1 MTTRRLVLAVSALIL
16 AAGAVLVAATQ
27 GGSAHRP
34 VAPAPGAASPEKQTT
49 PSTLP
54 PDQPRPLD
62 AAGYAA
68 GACILYPPT
77 VGNRHQVV
85 FLDAGHG
92 GPDPGAV
99 GVTSAG
105 VTVHEADLTLR
116 VVLDAAGVLRS
127 QGYTVVAS
135 RTGPGLVARLG
146 AVDFVNGLLT
156 DQGVHDDIAAR
167 DRCANQAGAQALV
180 GVYFDAGSSPS
191 AAGSVTGYDTTR
203 PFAEQNLQL
212 AQLVQG
218 DVLAQLNSHG
228 WGIPNDGVVADSSLG
243 GPPTSAAAAA
253 YGHLML
259 LGPSGTAFN
268 PNPSAMPGALTEPLF
283 ITDPFEA
290 NVAASQV
297 GQLAMAE
304 GLAEAVGQFLPE
316 PPASIPPPLSAA
328 VVANQSLFAQD
339 SLGGNR
345 LVDVWRVP
353 PAGPGQG
360 PVTVTEFDPARTR
373 LILHAGTIQPGSPG
387 PWLNGPAVG
396 APERVHLLAAF
407 NAGFK
412 MTDAR
417 GGWYSEGRTVVPLVA
432 GAASVVIYADGG
444 IDIGSWGKEVPAPGR
459 IISSVRQNL
468 QLLIDG
474 GQPQL
479 QYPANEKQLE
489 QWWGVAYQAAPL
501 VARSSLGV
509 TANGTLVWAAGTNV
523 SVPALAQALLAHGVV
538 RALELDINAPLV
550 RGFVYP
556 GPGTITGPAASA
568 GPALPL
574 VESQTQTPA
583 DFTANGSGANVV
595 PHCTYV
601 ANCSRDFFTVIAR

>member
-1 MTTRRLVLAVSALIL
+1 
-16 AAGAVLVAATQ
+16 
-27 GGSAHRP
+27 
-34 VAPAPGAASPEKQTT
+34 
-49 PSTLP
+49 
-54 PDQPRPLD
+54 
-62 AAGYAA
+62 
-68 GACILYPPT
+68 
-77 VGNRHQVV
+77 
-85 FLDAGHG
+85 
-92 GPDPGAV
+92 
-99 GVTSAG
+99 
-105 VTVHEADLTLR
+105 
-116 VVLDAAGVLRS
+116 
-127 QGYTVVAS
+127 
-135 RTGPGLVARLG
+135 
-146 AVDFVNGLLT
+146 
-156 DQGVHDDIAAR
+156 
-167 DRCANQAGAQALV
+167 
-180 GVYFDAGSSPS
+180 
-191 AAGSVTGYDTTR
+191 
-203 PFAEQNLQL
+203 
-212 AQLVQG
+212 
-218 DVLAQLNSHG
+218 
-228 WGIPNDGVVADSSLG
+228 
-243 GPPTSAAAAA
+243 
-253 YGHLML
+253 
-259 LGPSGTAFN
+259 
-268 PNPSAMPGALTEPLF
+268 
-283 ITDPFEA
+283 
-290 NVAASQV
+290 
-297 GQLAMAE
+297 
-304 GLAEAVGQFLPE
+304 
-316 PPASIPPPLSAA
+316 
-328 VVANQSLFAQD
+328 
-339 SLGGNR
+339 
-345 LVDVWRVP
+345 
-353 PAGPGQG
+353 
-360 PVTVTEFDPARTR
+360 
-373 LILHAGTIQPGSPG
+373 
-387 PWLNGPAVG
+387 
-396 APERVHLLAAF
+396 
-407 NAGFK
+407 